1 MTRNIHINRNLL
13 ARRITVLPSNVIAY
27 ITSLEQQPPRRP
39 VLAAPKRR
47 HGTPSHHPPFV
58 LRPSHNLHSSS
69 DPIQAHAKKQIT
81 EGQLSSSAATKPT
94 ITTVNEQ
101 Q

>member
-1 MTRNIHINRNLL
+1 MTRNLHINRSLL
-13 ARRITVLPSNVIAY
+13 AQRITVLPSNVIAY
-27 ITSLEQQPPRRP
+27 ISSQEQQPPRRP

-58 LRPSHNLHSSS
+58 LRSSHNLHSSS
-69 DPIQAHAKKQIT
+69 DPAHTHAEKQIT
-81 EGQLSSSAATKPT
+81 EGRLPSSAATTPT